1 MPTTTVDLRSL
12 PGYTSSRLAFYGMAE
27 QALAG
32 VQFDQKA
39 ARALV
44 IRIDG
49 MMKEIEEDVEPK
61 LPPRK
66 LKKSEQKEFTIPA
79 KPFKKDGT
87 LSAVMERWVA
97 KHECKIVYESDGKT
111 VHGLRWI
118 DDKEYPIT
126 GSKEMPAEMPMKMGN
141 QDDIKGF
148 LIDSGWKPTL
158 FNLKKDERGKPV
170 RDERG
175 KLIQTTPKMQEAGR
189 LCPNLE
195 ALEGPLAKQIVRWL
209 SLRNRRSVVEGWL
222 GNERLAYDGR
232 LSAGA
237 VGWTPTF
244 RWKHHTCVNVPKADK
259 DVILG
264 HEMRRLFI
272 ARPGRKLVGYDA
284 SGIEAR
290 AEAHWCYDLE
300 GGKEYA
306 DVMLASD
313 IHMATA
319 ERMFFD
325 KIGHLYGTD
334 RWHKEDPEIKTWRS
348 KSKTLRYGIGFGAGS
363 AKVASML
370 GVSKSEAEEVLETYW
385 AAAQP
390 AALLKKRLVQF
401 WEQTGEKK
409 WIRGIDGRRIRTRS
423 EHALVNSLFQS
434 TGAII
439 MEYADLFMTKWL
451 GGWQVDDEGYP
462 CFKYKGHTI
471 YRVIQMHDEQMYDVP
486 EEIAEEVGSLGERSI
501 VEAGRFL
508 KMKVPLAGEAKVGDS
523 WELH

>member
-1 MPTTTVDLRSL
+1 MKDL
-12 PGYTSSRLAFYGMAE
+12 PGYISSRLAFYGMAE

-32 VQFDQKA
+32 VQFNKEA
-39 ARALV
+39 AEALV

-49 MMKEIEEDVEPK
+49 LMREIEEEVEPK

-66 LKKSEQKEFTIPA
+66 LKKSEESLYSLPA
-79 KPFKKDGT
+79 KPYKKDGT
-87 LSAVMERWVA
+87 LSASMLKWLE
-97 KHECKIVYESDGKT
+97 KHPGIAELDLTNTMVKWRDE
-111 VHGLRWI
+111 H
-118 DDKEYPIT
+118 YPIV
-126 GSKEMPAEMPMKMGN
+126 GGFQVPATLPMKMGN
-141 QDDIKGF
+141 QNDIKDF

-158 FNLKKDERGKPV
+158 FNVQKDARGKPV
-170 RDERG
+170 RDDKG

-209 SLRNRRSVVEGWL
+209 SLRNRKSVVEGWL

-237 VGWTPTF
+237 SGLTPTY
-244 RWKHHTCVNVPKADK
+244 RWRHSVVTNLPKADPT
-259 DVILG
+259 VILG
-264 HEMRRLFI
+264 KEMRELFV
-272 ARPGRKLVGYDA
+272 ARPGRLLVGYDA
-284 SGIEAR
+284 SGLEAR
-290 AEAHWCYDLE
+290 AEAHWCYNLE

-313 IHMATA
+313 IHMETA
-319 ERMFFD
+319 KRMFFD

-334 RWHKEDPEIKTWRS
+334 RWHKEDPEVKTWRS
-348 KSKTLRYGIGFGAGS
+348 KSKTLRYGIGFGAG
-363 AKVASML
+363 AGKVASML

-390 AALLKKRLVQF
+390 AALLKKKLVQF

-434 TGAII
+434 TGAIV
-439 MEYADLFMTKWL
+439 METADHFMNKWL
-451 GGWQVDDEGYP
+451 GGWKTDDQGYP

-471 YRVIQMHDEQMYDVP
+471 YRVCYFHDEYEYDVN
-486 EEIAEEVGSLGERSI
+486 EEIADEIGKMGCKSIQKAGEY
-501 VEAGRFL
+501 L
-508 KMKVPLAGEAKVGDS
+508 KMNVPLEGNYCVGPTLADV
-523 WELH
+523 H